1 MSHSCFLPII
11 QSDGLENAAAPRV
24 AERRAAARR
33 RTLAAW
39 QDDVAH
45 HEGAAERRGIA
56 EGSFLGFAAEKRAEK
71 VFEVGGDGDSCC
83 VSSCCGP

>member
-11 QSDGLENAAAPRV
+11 QSDGLENAATPRV
-24 AERRAAARR
+24 AERARYEARR
-33 RTLAAW
+33 RAAAW
-39 QDDVAH
+39 QDDDVA

-56 EGSFLGFAAEKRAEK
+56 EGSFLGLAAEIRAEK